1 MKPKIPCSVATL
13 LLVAVLLAGCGSAQP
28 ASDIILLI
36 HHRDASKARYG
47 ASVAATIAKAD
58 NKTTATDGSG
68 ATRVALDSSM
78 TIVEYNTDDE
88 ILNRLKD
95 ASSRPTAAI
104 VVVLAAD
111 GIFSKYHGEQLN
123 LAKAAGIPVVAT
135 LLATQGVEDKEL
147 LDLQETVSIKQTLEQ
162 SGYTG
167 VPTFRADAKQALE
180 GDAGALA
187 EIRKLLDTVRQKVS
201 RK

>member
-1 MKPKIPCSVATL
+1 MPCSFVPIL
-13 LLVAVLLAGCGSAQP
+13 LLALLSAGCGSAQSG
-28 ASDIILLI
+28 SDIILLI
-36 HHRDASKARYG
+36 HHRDASKSLYG
-47 ASVAATIAKAD
+47 ASIAATIAKAE
-58 NKTTATDGSG
+58 NKTTTSDESG
-68 ATRVALDSSM
+68 TTKVKLDSGL
-78 TIVEYNTDDE
+78 TIVEYKSDDE

-95 ASSRPTAAI
+95 ASSRPVAAI

-123 LAKAAGIPVVAT
+123 LAKKAGIPVVAT
-135 LLATQGVEDKEL
+135 LLATQGVEDMEL
-147 LDLQETVSIKQTLEQ
+147 LDLQETASIKQILEQ

-167 VPTFRADAKQALE
+167 VPTIRADSKKAVE

-187 EIRKLLDTVRQKVS
+187 DIKKLLDTVRQKVS